1 MGTIFVDNL
10 EPQSGTSLTLG
21 ASGDSISLASG
32 ATQSGFGKVGQVL
45 TSTVTTTTSSTSTS
59 YVDVSGFTMN
69 ITPTN
74 TSSKILISWNILNG
88 ADNHSTHQGVAQLK
102 ILRDSTDIFEHAIQ
116 SNYGNWMTSTDT
128 INHLDSPST
137 TSQITYKLQF
147 KRIGGGQSIKFNS
160 IYGQSEGV
168 GASTL
173 TLMEILA

>member
-10 EPQSGTSLTLG
+10 EPQSGTSLTVG
-21 ASGDSISLASG
+21 ASGDTITLASG
-32 ATQSGFGKVGQVL
+32 ATQSGFGKLGQVL

-69 ITPTN
+69 ITPTS
-74 TSSKILISWNILNG
+74 TSSKILLSWNILNG
-88 ADNHSTHQGVAQLK
+88 ADNANTHQGVAQLK
-102 ILRDSTDIFEHAIQ
+102 ILRDSTNIFEHAVQ
-116 SNYGNWMTSTDT
+116 SNYGNWMTTTDA

-137 TSQITYKLQF
+137 TSQLTYKLQF
-147 KRIGGGQSIKFNS
+147 KKIGSGQSLKFNS

-173 TLMEILA
+173 MLMEILA

>member
-1 MGTIFVDNL
+1 MALSTIGTN
-10 EPQSGTSLTLG
+10 
-21 ASGDSISLASG
+21 SLADSAVTAAK
-32 ATQSGFGKVGQVL
+32 ATGLGKIGQVV

-59 YVDVSGFTMN
+59 YADVSGFTIN

-88 ADNHSTHQGVAQLK
+88 TDNHSTHQGVAQLK
-102 ILRDSTDIFEHAIQ
+102 ILRDSTDIFEHAVQ

-128 INHLDSPST
+128 ITYLDSPST

-147 KRIGGGQSIKFNS
+147 KKVGSGQTIKFNS
-160 IYGQSEGV
+160 IYGQSDGV